1 MSKLSGGG
9 QLPKRPE
16 FKEMLR
22 GLVGGFI
29 SIFGL
34 TLLTDIT
41 TYPMLMAPFGATC
54 VILYAASASPLAQ
67 PRNVIG
73 GHLVSAFI
81 GLLALY
87 LFGSSAVVMAFAVG
101 ASIAAMQF
109 FRVVHPPAGAN
120 PLVIIIAGIS
130 GFDFL
135 LFPVLFGSIF
145 LVGVAAIINNIGLD
159 NKWPVYWHGFSRK
172 KV

>member
-1 MSKLSGGG
+1 MKKLSGGG
-9 QLPKRPE
+9 ELPKRPAL
-16 FKEMLR
+16 KEIFR
-22 GLVGGFI
+22 GLLGGFI

-34 TLLTDIT
+34 TVLTDIT

-54 VILYAASASPLAQ
+54 VILFAASASPLAQ

-87 LFGSSAVVMAFAVG
+87 LFGNSALVMAFSVG
-101 ASIAAMQF
+101 AAIAAMQF

-120 PLVIIIAGIS
+120 PLVIIMAGIS

-135 LFPVLFGSIF
+135 LFPVLLGSIF
-145 LVGVAAIINNIGLD
+145 LVGVASVINNIGID
-159 NKWPVYWHGFSRK
+159 NKWPVYWHGFSRN